1 LANQLAVTAPD
12 TRIAFLF
19 TWATVKDGSEGRKTL
34 ENGPKKQSEKK
45 FLCLNEVRRQSDDN
59 CHIN

>member
-1 LANQLAVTAPD
+1 MANRLAAMVPD

-19 TWATVKDGSEGRKTL
+19 TWTTVKDGSEGRKSL
-34 ENGPKKQSEKK
+34 ENGPKKQSEKN
-45 FLCLNEVRRQSDDN
+45 FLCLNKARRQSDDN